1 MPQDYAEHAMH
12 IARECARLDIG
23 QSCVVSRGTVLAV
36 EAFEGTDK
44 MLERVA
50 QFEAKDAVFAK
61 TVKPRQDYRFDVPV
75 IGERTVRKL
84 AEAGVK
90 NAVVE
95 AGSVIILESE
105 KVRALANENG
115 VKIFGI

>member
-1 MPQDYAEHAMH
+1 M
-12 IARECARLDIG
+12 
-23 QSCVVSRGTVLAV
+23 
-36 EAFEGTDK
+36 
-44 MLERVA
+44 
-50 QFEAKDAVFAK
+50 
-61 TVKPRQDYRFDVPV
+61 
-75 IGERTVRKL
+75 RKL

>member
-1 MPQDYAEHAMH
+1 M
-12 IARECARLDIG
+12 
-23 QSCVVSRGTVLAV
+23 LAV
-36 EAFEGTDK
+36 AAFEGTDK

-95 AGSVIILESE
+95 AESVIILESE
-105 KVRALANENG
+105 KVRTLANENG